1 MVRLAQRPRRMR
13 LGTQCGNSVHAR
25 PRKGLDIFSSARHGQ
40 LNSRTLGKTN
50 PFATMSSKSTMS
62 RPRHSNS
69 EILPLG
75 AVRHTSSLAI
85 AALLASLALLGDPAA
100 AQLLLPED
108 SGTRVFPVARLEH
121 VYSNPHPDQP
131 ALESIVPVSV
141 ELRRTEFGWAAPV
154 PGEPTQSLEI
164 GGPHSATVALEA
176 SGLAR
181 TLRALVAAIHDTGL
195 YGVDVR
201 PSSGDIDLASE
212 RDLRPPGRDSLQIV
226 VSVGRVTLVRT
237 IAVGD
242 RFPGDWKID
251 HELHEGI
258 RAKSPLQPA
267 GSSDDDSTELLD
279 RRELEDYLFRL
290 NRHSGRRVEA
300 ALSPAE
306 EPGGI
311 VLDYRVFEARP
322 WFVYGQVSNTGTDRT
337 SDWQTRVGAVHRQLS
352 DRDDVL
358 SIEYLNGGTNVNGF
372 RAQYQAPFFDS
383 ERPDWMNR
391 RKGDP
396 GWIDWF
402 PREKIPWWGVEN
414 LRWEVELAYGDFEAK
429 STSSTPPDDKVSSE
443 QLHASGRLIYQA
455 WQVRDF
461 FLDVW
466 TGLRV
471 ENFKV
476 KNDTGPTRASGDEV
490 FLLPRFGIHA
500 ERINAISFFSLD
512 LDAEVQVLEATND
525 GAEKLGRQD
534 VDSRYALLN
543 FNLGFTTYLEPILFP
558 KGFRDPESRRSSTLA
573 HEIAI
578 GLRGQYAFD
587 YRLIPQASQIIGGIY
602 SVRGFPQSLAVGD
615 SVIISSLE
623 YRFHIPRA
631 LPIMR
636 EPLKLPLLGD
646 FRATPQQ
653 VYGRPDWDLT
663 LRAFVDVGRSIRNS
677 NNVAGGSF
685 EPDETLVG
693 AGVGAELQFRSNFRA
708 RIDWATPLKSTND
721 NVSPTVKPGEDSEIH
736 LLFSILF

>member
-1 MVRLAQRPRRMR
+1 MP
-13 LGTQCGNSVHAR
+13 
-25 PRKGLDIFSSARHGQ
+25 
-40 LNSRTLGKTN
+40 
-50 PFATMSSKSTMS
+50 
-62 RPRHSNS
+62 RPRHSS
-69 EILPLG
+69 FEIFPLG
-75 AVRHTSSLAI
+75 AVRHTYCLAI
-85 AALLASLALLGDPAA
+85 AALLASLILLGDPAA
-100 AQLLLPED
+100 GQVLRPEEA
-108 SGTRVFPVARLEH
+108 GIRVFPVARLEL
-121 VYSNPHPDQP
+121 VYSQPHPDQP
-131 ALESIVPVSV
+131 ALDGIAPISV
-141 ELRRTEFGWAAPV
+141 ELRETEFGWAAPV
-154 PGEPTQSLEI
+154 PGAATQSLEI
-164 GGPHSATVALEA
+164 GGPHSATVVLEA

-181 TLRALVAAIHDTGL
+181 TLRALVTAIHDTGL

-201 PSSGDIDLASE
+201 PSSRDIDLESE
-212 RDLRPPGRDSLQIV
+212 HDLRPPGRDALQIV
-226 VSVGRVTLVRT
+226 VTVGRVKLVRT

-242 RFPGDWKID
+242 RIRGDWKINN
-251 HELHEGI
+251 ELHERI
-258 RAKSPLQPA
+258 RADSPLQPA

-322 WFVYGQVSNTGTDRT
+322 WFVYGQVSNTGTRRT
-337 SDWQTRVGAVHRQLS
+337 SHWQTRVGAVHRQLS
-352 DRDDVL
+352 DRDDIL
-358 SIEYLNGGTNVNGF
+358 SIEYLYGGTDVNGF
-372 RAQYQAPFFDS
+372 RAQYQAPFFS
-383 ERPDWMNR
+383 PKRPDWMNR

-396 GWIDWF
+396 GWIEWF
-402 PREKIPWWGVEN
+402 PREKIPWWGVAK
-414 LRWEVELAYGDFEAK
+414 LRWEAELAYGDFEAK
-429 STSSTPPDDKVSSE
+429 PSSSSPPDDKVSSE
-443 QLHASGRLIYQA
+443 QFHASGRLIYEA

-461 FLDVW
+461 FFDVW

-476 KNDTGPTRASGDEV
+476 ENKTGPSRTSGDEV
-490 FLLPRFGIHA
+490 FLLPRLGIHA
-500 ERINAISFFSLD
+500 ERINAISNFNLD
-512 LDAEVQVLEATND
+512 LNAEAQVLEASGSNSS
-525 GAEKLGRQD
+525 GAERLGRQR
-534 VDSRYALLN
+534 VDDRYFLIN
-543 FNLGFTTYLEPILFP
+543 FNLGFATYLEPILFP

-615 SVIISSLE
+615 SVIVSSLE
-623 YRFHIPRA
+623 YRFHVPRA

-663 LRAFVDVGRSIRNS
+663 LRAFVDVGRSIRNA

-693 AGVGAELQFRSNFRA
+693 IGVGAELQLRSNLRA

-721 NVSPTVKPGEDSEIH
+721 NVSPTLKPGEDSEIH
-736 LLFSILF
+736 LLFSILY